1 MSARC
6 IKCVGLGEHGPCD
19 EHSSFAPQV
28 RPAPDLPVAFSIN
41 GVNIVLERVQLDA
54 VEAAIA
60 AAKAEAWKRAIG
72 WVDYYLAM
80 KLHGAARGGFEDLR
94 KRMAHEAEHGPST
107 SVPMDSDH
115 LKPGAGK

>member
-1 MSARC
+1 MSVAGCTCSYATGYAR
-6 IKCVGLGEHGPCD
+6 GLYVEGGVLRFCHL
-19 EHSSFAPQV
+19 H
-28 RPAPDLPVAFSIN
+28 LPEVAT
-41 GVNIVLERVQLDA
+41 
-54 VEAAIA
+54 AIA

-107 SVPMDSDH
+107 SVPMDGDH
-115 LKPGAGK
+115 LKSGAGK